1 MKKLILPVMAMFAA
15 AGAYAEEAKIVA
27 ATPLTA
33 VKAAELV
40 KTEPAAEV
48 KAAELVKAEPLKM
61 IKNDNGMNELK
72 HFPQAASGQ
81 VRHVIAV
88 EPKAD
93 ESQYKIEL
101 VIGKNQM
108 TDCNRQW
115 FGGTLTQKTVE
126 GFGYDYYETGELTGP
141 MSTMMGCLNNE
152 KHEAFISANL
162 GDEAFV
168 RYNSRLPVVV
178 YAPKDV
184 DVKYRIWSTD
194 NQLLDA
200 PAK

>member
-15 AGAYAEEAKIVA
+15 AGAYAEEAKIA
-27 ATPLTA
+27 DM
-33 VKAAELV
+33 
-40 KTEPAAEV
+40 
-48 KAAELVKAEPLKM
+48 EPLK
-61 IKNDNGMNELK
+61 IVKTDNGMSELK

-88 EPKAD
+88 EPKSD
-93 ESQYKIEL
+93 EGQYKIEL
-101 VIGKNQM
+101 VVGKKQM
-108 TDCNRQW
+108 VDCNRQW

-126 GFGYDYYETGELTGP
+126 GFGYDYYETGDLAGP

-152 KHEAFISANL
+152 KHEAFVSANL

-184 DVKYRIWSTD
+184 EVKYRIWSTD

>member
-15 AGAYAEEAKIVA
+15 AGAYAEEAK
-27 ATPLTA
+27 TTDM
-33 VKAAELV
+33 
-40 KTEPAAEV
+40 
-48 KAAELVKAEPLKM
+48 EPLK
-61 IKNDNGMNELK
+61 IVQTDGMKELK
-72 HFPQAASGQ
+72 HFPQAASDQ

-93 ESQYKIEL
+93 EGQYKIEL
-101 VIGKNQM
+101 VIGKKQM
-108 TDCNRQW
+108 VDCNHQW
-115 FGGTLTQKTVE
+115 FGGTLTQKTVD
-126 GFGYDYYETGELTGP
+126 GFGYDYYETGDLTGP

-152 KHEAFISANL
+152 KREAFVSANL

-168 RYNSRLPVVV
+168 RYNSCLPVVV

-184 DVKYRIWSTD
+184 EVKYRIWSTD